1 MSVGLRKSGVAMAFV
16 LSFGNTSS
24 VENSD
29 AGLIHSRLAEYHAH
43 PPFSK
48 GGGKSSGLAF
58 RRRVTYEC
66 TLSRG
71 ESCAS
76 CGLTWQENQLSAAV
90 KLHDILIIGAGL
102 AGMRAAVAAPS
113 DLDVAVMSKV
123 HPVRSHSVAAQGG
136 INAALGKE
144 DSWQAHAF
152 DTTKGGL
159 YLGDQDAIE
168 AMCREAPD
176 DILELER
183 LGVIFSRDTQ
193 GHIAQRP
200 FGGAGFPRTCYAAD
214 RTGHAILHAMYEQL
228 LKHRIRVYEEWY
240 VTALIVE
247 DGVCRGVVA
256 WDLIH
261 GGLHAI
267 GAKAV
272 ILATGGSGRVF
283 LTSTNAVINTG
294 DGMALA
300 YRAGA
305 PLADMEFVQFHPTT
319 LKGTGILITEGARGE
334 GGYLLNTLGERF
346 MKDYAPQQ
354 MELATRSTV
363 SLAIGREIVEGRGV
377 DGCVLLDLRHL
388 GRQRI
393 LERLPQIR
401 ELAIEFA
408 GLDPIETPIPV
419 RPGAHYQMGG
429 VRTNQWTETA
439 VAGLFAAGECAC
451 VSVHGANRLG
461 GNSLLETIVFGR
473 RAGVRAG
480 EYARTVGAQ
489 ALTTDQLRVEQ
500 HRVQQLLGHKGS
512 VRAWQIREELGE
524 LMSLNLGLVRTHAS
538 MSAATSAL
546 TALTHRAAS
555 VMVQDKGQVFNTD
568 LVQALELQSLLDI
581 AETIIAGALARK
593 ESRGAHYRSDYPTR
607 DDQRWLRH
615 SLIRRTP
622 EGMVLTYEP
631 VTITRFP
638 PT

>member
-1 MSVGLRKSGVAMAFV
+1 M
-16 LSFGNTSS
+16 
-24 VENSD
+24 
-29 AGLIHSRLAEYHAH
+29 
-43 PPFSK
+43 
-48 GGGKSSGLAF
+48 
-58 RRRVTYEC
+58 
-66 TLSRG
+66 
-71 ESCAS
+71 
-76 CGLTWQENQLSAAV
+76 
-90 KLHDILIIGAGL
+90 KLHDILIVGAGL
-102 AGMRAAVAAPS
+102 AGMRAAVAAAP
-113 DLDVAVMSKV
+113 DLDVAVISKV

-136 INAALGKE
+136 INAALGE
-144 DSWQAHAF
+144 NDSWEAHAF
-152 DTTKGGL
+152 DTAKGGL

-176 DILELER
+176 DIHELER
-183 LGVIFSRDTQ
+183 LGVIFSRDEQ
-193 GHIAQRP
+193 GRIAQRP

-228 LKHRIRVYEEWY
+228 LKRRIAVYEEWY
-240 VTALIVE
+240 VTSLIME
-247 DGVCRGVVA
+247 DGACRGVVA
-256 WDLIH
+256 WDLVH

-334 GGYLLNTLGERF
+334 GGYLLNTRGERF
-346 MKDYAPQQ
+346 MKTYAPQQ

-363 SLAIGREIVEGRGV
+363 SLAIGQEILEGRGV

-401 ELAIEFA
+401 QLAIEFA
-408 GLDPIETPIPV
+408 GLDPVETPIPV
-419 RPGAHYQMGG
+419 RPGAHYMMGG
-429 VRTNQWTETA
+429 VRTNQWTETDIT
-439 VAGLFAAGECAC
+439 GLYAAGECAC

-473 RAGVRAG
+473 RAGIRAA
-480 EYARTVGAQ
+480 EYTRTVEPR
-489 ALTTDQLRVEQ
+489 ALTTDHLSIEQ
-500 HRVQQLLGHKGS
+500 QRVQRLLRQEET
-512 VRAWQIREELGE
+512 VRAWQIREELGQA
-524 LMSLNLGLVRTHAS
+524 MSRHLGLVRTHDS
-538 MSAATSAL
+538 MSTAISAL
-546 TALTHRAAS
+546 AVLTHRAAA
-555 VMVQDKGQVFNTD
+555 VTVQDKGQVFNTD
-568 LVQALELQSLLDI
+568 LVQAFELQSLLDV
-581 AETIIAGALARK
+581 AETIVVSALARQ
-593 ESRGAHYRSDYPTR
+593 ESRGAHYRSDFPVR

-622 EGMVLTYEP
+622 EGPALTYEP
-631 VTITRFP
+631 VTISRFP
-638 PT
+638 PK

>member
-1 MSVGLRKSGVAMAFV
+1 MK
-16 LSFGNTSS
+16 
-24 VENSD
+24 
-29 AGLIHSRLAEYHAH
+29 
-43 PPFSK
+43 
-48 GGGKSSGLAF
+48 
-58 RRRVTYEC
+58 
-66 TLSRG
+66 
-71 ESCAS
+71 
-76 CGLTWQENQLSAAV
+76 Q
-90 KLHDILIIGAGL
+90 HDILIIGAGL
-102 AGMRAAVAAPS
+102 AGMRAAVAASP

-136 INAALGKE
+136 INAALGE
-144 DSWQAHAF
+144 DDSWEAHAY

-168 AMCREAPD
+168 AMCREAPE

-183 LGVIFSRDTQ
+183 LGVIFSRNEE
-193 GHIAQRP
+193 GRIAQRP

-228 LKHRIRVYEEWY
+228 LKRRIAVYEEWY
-240 VTALIVE
+240 VTTLIVE
-247 DGVCRGVVA
+247 EGVCRGVVA

-267 GAKAV
+267 RAKAV

-346 MKDYAPQQ
+346 MKVYAPQQ

-363 SLAIGREIVEGRGV
+363 SLAIGQEILEGRGV

-401 ELAIEFA
+401 ALAMEFA

-429 VRTNQWTETA
+429 VRTNQWTETGIP
-439 VAGLFAAGECAC
+439 GLYAAGECAC

-480 EYARTVGAQ
+480 EYVRTVVPQ
-489 ALTTDQLRVEQ
+489 ALRNDQLTTEQ
-500 HRVQQLLGHKGS
+500 TRVQRLLAQEGS
-512 VRAWQIREELGE
+512 VRAWQLREELGQT
-524 LMSLNLGLVRTHAS
+524 MSLNLGLVRTQES
-538 MSAATSAL
+538 MSAALSAISAL
-546 TALTHRAAS
+546 TQRAAS
-555 VMVQDKGQVFNTD
+555 LTVQDKGQVFNTD
-568 LVQALELQSLLDI
+568 LVQALELECLLDV
-581 AETIIAGALARK
+581 AETIVTSALARQ
-593 ESRGAHYRSDYPTR
+593 ESRGAHYRSDYPVR
-607 DDQRWLRH
+607 NDRQWLKH

-622 EGMVLTYEP
+622 GGTALTHEP
-631 VTITRFP
+631 VTVTRFP
-638 PT
+638 PA

>member
-1 MSVGLRKSGVAMAFV
+1 
-16 LSFGNTSS
+16 
-24 VENSD
+24 
-29 AGLIHSRLAEYHAH
+29 
-43 PPFSK
+43 
-48 GGGKSSGLAF
+48 
-58 RRRVTYEC
+58 
-66 TLSRG
+66 
-71 ESCAS
+71 
-76 CGLTWQENQLSAAV
+76 
-90 KLHDILIIGAGL
+90 
-102 AGMRAAVAAPS
+102 
-113 DLDVAVMSKV
+113 
-123 HPVRSHSVAAQGG
+123 
-136 INAALGKE
+136 
-144 DSWQAHAF
+144 
-152 DTTKGGL
+152 
-159 YLGDQDAIE
+159 
-168 AMCREAPD
+168 
-176 DILELER
+176 
-183 LGVIFSRDTQ
+183 
-193 GHIAQRP
+193 
-200 FGGAGFPRTCYAAD
+200 
-214 RTGHAILHAMYEQL
+214 MYEQL
-228 LKHRIRVYEEWY
+228 LKRRIAVYEEWF

-261 GGLHAI
+261 GGLHTI

-346 MKDYAPQQ
+346 MKAYAPQQ

-363 SLAIGREIVEGRGV
+363 SLAIGQEILEGRGV

-429 VRTNQWTETA
+429 IRTNQWAESGIT
-439 VAGLFAAGECAC
+439 GLYAAGECAC

-473 RAGVRAG
+473 RAGIRAG
-480 EYARTVGAQ
+480 EYARTIAPQ
-489 ALTTDQLRVEQ
+489 ALTTDQLTTEQNRV
-500 HRVQQLLGHKGS
+500 RQLLAQGGS
-512 VRAWQIREELGE
+512 VRAWQIREELGR
-524 LMSLNLGLVRTHAS
+524 LMSLNLGLVRTHES
-538 MSAATSAL
+538 MSAAISAI
-546 TALTHRAAS
+546 TALIHRAAS
-555 VMVQDKGQVFNTD
+555 VAVQDKGRVFNTD
-568 LVQALELQSLLDI
+568 LVQALELQSLLDV
-581 AETIIAGALARK
+581 AETIVASALERK
-593 ESRGAHYRSDYPTR
+593 ESRGAHYRSDYPVR
-607 DDQRWLRH
+607 DDQHWLVH
-615 SLIRRTP
+615 SLIRRTSV
-622 EGMVLTYEP
+622 GAVLTYEP
-631 VTITRFP
+631 VTITRFA